1 MTARRVVAWE
11 INATMSETEARA
23 FKAVYGTTSPPSTD
37 PTFLIAS
44 EMVFRMA
51 TALNPPAEPEA

>member
-1 MTARRVVAWE
+1 MAWE